1 MSLRYVAL
9 DICKNYGMNPE
20 TEWNRLSNQVKAE
33 LIAKRQLEI
42 ERDIRLREKQK
53 NS

>member
-1 MSLRYVAL
+1 
-9 DICKNYGMNPE
+9 MNPE
-20 TEWNRLSNQVKAE
+20 TEWNNLSNHVKSE

-53 NS
+53 NN